1 MIFYNGST
9 GSLGFHFAGALTR
22 SALAGAA
29 LHARLGDADGT
40 RAELETAF
48 AGRGWAALVQMAA
61 KVSVPECER
70 DAAAAHRTNVEETST
85 TVSAFLDWAASRRLD
100 ARVVYVSTGHV
111 YAEMPGGR
119 RAAESD
125 ATAPRSVYARTK
137 LQAEARLTGL
147 CEERRVPLWI
157 ARVFGLVA
165 PRQPSHYVL
174 PALIRRVQE
183 QSVRGIPGL
192 DYARDYLDARDVC
205 DCLVRLA
212 VAAPSA
218 PVINVCSGHPV
229 TIRELLAEVAGA
241 LRPGREREILDQAT
255 AAPGRP
261 DDVAWIVGDPGRFIA
276 LFGREPRQVPLRQ
289 TVADAIHA
297 L

>member
-1 MIFYNGST
+1 MMIFYNGST

-29 LHARLGDADGT
+29 IHARLGDGDGT
-40 RAELETAF
+40 RSELEAAF
-48 AGRGWAALVQMAA
+48 AGSGPVALVQMAA

-70 DAAAAHRTNVEETST
+70 DAAAAQRTNVEETT
-85 TVSAFLDWAASRRLD
+85 ATVRAFLDWAASRQLE

-111 YAEMPGGR
+111 YAEMPAGR
-119 RAAESD
+119 RAKESD

-147 CEERRVPLWI
+147 CEERGTPFFI
-157 ARVFGLVA
+157 ARVFGLLA
-165 PRQPSHYVL
+165 PRQPPHYVL

-183 QSVRGIPGL
+183 RSVRGIPGL

-218 PVINVCSGHPV
+218 PVINVCSGHAV
-229 TIRELLAEVAGA
+229 TIRELLADARAGKV
-241 LRPGREREILDQAT
+241 RGREQSVRSHT
-255 AAPGRP
+255 RAAHR
-261 DDVAWIVGDPGRFIA
+261 R
-276 LFGREPRQVPLRQ
+276 
-289 TVADAIHA
+289 TSADR
-297 L
+297 